1 MQRNICMVVCFLIG
15 NVQSMKLFFS
25 ITAIILLSGTS
36 LWGQENRVAL
46 FSGNPEER
54 VQPFDTLIYE
64 DMTSMV
70 LKIANVGDFEK
81 YDKLRLIL
89 TCELR
94 NGGRKALKPKKY
106 YAQHEITWN
115 HASVKNTD
123 SIKVVVFDEN
133 GHSDF
138 DEKMKRKFKNFSIS
152 PTRRRWLEY
161 WAAYQYQFELYGFQK
176 SNKGKSISDHGNFSE
191 EQYIQDEILGRSST
205 FYVRSLRRKRPRVGA
220 LLILR

>member
-1 MQRNICMVVCFLIG
+1 MKFILFIIFLI
-15 NVQSMKLFFS
+15 SS
-25 ITAIILLSGTS
+25 SS
-36 LWGQENRVAL
+36 PLWAQENRVVL
-46 FSGNPEER
+46 FSGNLEER
-54 VQPFDTLIYE
+54 IQPFDTLIYE

-106 YAQHEITWN
+106 YAQHEITWDN
-115 HASVKNTD
+115 ASVKNTD
-123 SIKVVVFDEN
+123 PIKVVVFDEN

-176 SNKGKSISDHGNFSE
+176 INNGKSISDHGNSSE

-220 LLILR
+220 LLILRQFFGEATY

>member
-1 MQRNICMVVCFLIG
+1 MKFTLFIIFLI
-15 NVQSMKLFFS
+15 SS
-25 ITAIILLSGTS
+25 SSPLLA
-36 LWGQENRVAL
+36 QENRL
-46 FSGNPEER
+46 ELYSGNPEER

-64 DMTSMV
+64 GMTSMV
-70 LKIANVGDFEK
+70 LKIANEGDFEK
-81 YDKLRLIL
+81 YNKFRLIL

-115 HASVKNTD
+115 KTSAKNTD
-123 SIKVVVFDEN
+123 SIEVVVFDEN

-138 DEKMKRKFKNFSIS
+138 DEKMKRKFKNFSIA

-161 WAAYQYQFELYGFQK
+161 WAAYQYQFELYGFRK
-176 SNKGKSISDHGNFSE
+176 SNNGNSSE

-205 FYVRSLRRKRPRVGA
+205 FYVRSLRKKRPRVGA